1 MNPLEAPYPV
11 YLVRETEVVRNSLAE
26 GLPLPQGD
34 TLEVVLATMNL
45 DSFSDPEA
53 FGPLSLELAQAF
65 ALEAALLL
73 K

>member
-45 DSFSDPEA
+45 DSFSDP
-53 FGPLSLELAQAF
+53 G
-65 ALEAALLL
+65 
-73 K
+73 